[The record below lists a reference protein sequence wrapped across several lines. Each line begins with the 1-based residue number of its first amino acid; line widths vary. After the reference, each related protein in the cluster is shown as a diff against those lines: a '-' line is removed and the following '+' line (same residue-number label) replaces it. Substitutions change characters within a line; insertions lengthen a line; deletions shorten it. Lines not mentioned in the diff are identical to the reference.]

1 MRPLIHAGDIWA
13 KIYTYSKWTWQFTK
27 VTIAASLESE
37 LLRYDLPHAV
47 VYLFQLGNRNVPIV

>member
-13 KIYTYSKWTWQFTK
+13 KIYTYMEWTWQFTK

-37 LLRYDLPHAV
+37 LLRYDLPHHTV
-47 VYLFQLGNRNVPIV
+47 SVLISIR

>member
-13 KIYTYSKWTWQFTK
+13 KIYTYMEWTWQFTK

-37 LLRYDLPHAV
+37 LLRYDLPHTV
-47 VYLFQLGNRNVPIV
+47 SVLISIR